1 LFEKEVSDVELL
13 AAAKRGDQPAFRS
26 LYEKY
31 FDDLFQIARRRVTL
45 NEDAGDLVQEVF
57 LSFYKNIQT
66 IQVDDSIGGYLFIS
80 LRNKILNF
88 YAKERS
94 RLNKLSQKP
103 FIPVENEDVIWSR
116 LLTKEIQELVQAE
129 LNSMSPRLKE
139 IYQLSKEQ
147 QMSIAEI
154 SALLQISEQTVKNQL
169 YRALQQIR
177 AALKSNQLDYFL
189 PFF

>member
-1 LFEKEVSDVELL
+1 MFEKEVSDVELL

-45 NEDAGDLVQEVF
+45 TEDAGDLVQEVF